1 MYCVSSGFAGNQ
13 LWAPHVL
20 LVATHADVGTG
31 CTRNVKGELTMENES
46 KIMEELEKTFHA
58 DLILSRQFIVLDAH
72 QATSAEMRNLRVTIA
87 KSKEL
92 ICQVSQLE
100 T

>member
-1 MYCVSSGFAGNQ
+1 
-13 LWAPHVL
+13 
-20 LVATHADVGTG
+20 
-31 CTRNVKGELTMENES
+31 MENES